1 MIRRPPRST
10 RTDTLF
16 PYTTLFRSQQRG
28 SRGRPREHCTAISL
42 RPYRGV
48 KQDGLEDLAIDNE
61 KGQTEQKPRR
71 PARQRG
77 GDFLLD
83 IALPSFGIALAM
95 HPDTDRNQ
103 DDRGEER
110 TKAFSELARCP
121 ARSEE
126 HTSELQSLMRIS
138 YA

>member
-1 MIRRPPRST
+1 MRISDWSSDVCSSDR
-10 RTDTLF
+10 
-16 PYTTLFRSQQRG
+16 
-28 SRGRPREHCTAISL
+28 CTAISL

-95 HPDTDRNQ
+95 HPDTDRDQN
-103 DDRGEER
+103 DRGEER
-110 TKAFSELARCP
+110 TKAFSEPARCP
-121 ARSEE
+121 AAPSKIGCHKPGQPPHGTTQTPPHKYQTPTIRSP
-126 HTSELQSLMRIS
+126 S
-138 YA
+138 

>member
-1 MIRRPPRST
+1 MFGHFYAFVCFFFSSRRRHT
-10 RTDTLF
+10 RCALVTGVQTCAL
-16 PYTTLFRSQQRG
+16 PIS
-28 SRGRPREHCTAISL
+28 REHCTAISL

-95 HPDTDRNQ
+95 HPDTDRDQ

-121 ARSEE
+121 ADPYKIGRA
-126 HTSELQSLMRIS
+126 HV
-138 YA
+138 

>member
-1 MIRRPPRST
+1 MR
-10 RTDTLF
+10 
-16 PYTTLFRSQQRG
+16 
-28 SRGRPREHCTAISL
+28 ISDWSADVCSSD
-42 RPYRGV
+42 R
-48 KQDGLEDLAIDNE
+48 
-61 KGQTEQKPRR
+61 KPRR

-77 GDFLLD
+77 GYFLLD

-95 HPDTDRNQ
+95 HPDTDRDQ

-121 ARSEE
+121 TDPYKIGCHKPGQPPCGKSRNPAAMDIAHHVGSPGFAKKGHHRRSEE

-138 YA
+138 YAVF